1 MLVDIVTN
9 FGSFELGGFR
19 NEDGD
24 RTGCAVAIVFIGREG
39 GYTYFPETRVFCGV
53 VNFAHAHLVH
63 VGLISNFDIGLRS
76 KVVHPHRVCGSAA
89 S

>member
-1 MLVDIVTN
+1 MLVDIVIN
-9 FGSFELGGFR
+9 FGSFELDGFR
-19 NEDGD
+19 DEDGD
-24 RTGCAVAIVFIGREG
+24 RSGCAVAIVFIGREG
-39 GYTYFPETRVFCGV
+39 GYTYIPETSAFCGG

-63 VGLISNFDIGLRS
+63 VGLISNFNIGMRP